1 MEVTVAL
8 EKENSSLLRK
18 IGENFFNKKNK
29 IEQNIIYIVM
39 FTWCICDT
47 HVNIIYIQQLKEWF
61 FFFLMVV

>member
-1 MEVTVAL
+1 MEVIMAM

-39 FTWCICDT
+39 FTWYICDT
-47 HVNIIYIQQLKEWF
+47 HVNIIYIQQLKEC

>member
-1 MEVTVAL
+1 MAM

-39 FTWCICDT
+39 FT
-47 HVNIIYIQQLKEWF
+47 
-61 FFFLMVV
+61 

>member
-1 MEVTVAL
+1 MEVIMAM

-39 FTWCICDT
+39 FTWSIWYTCEYYVYST
-47 HVNIIYIQQLKEWF
+47 AERM